1 MTSPLLLLV
10 AWTLAALPP
19 PAATQC
25 LSRNDHKFLTRDPDL
40 FPLAPFSLGLLKELA
55 PSKGNFVLSPFSVWT
70 ALVVAYFGSGGTTEL
85 QVQRALQLNG
95 KENALALYKCVEE
108 MYASEATG
116 PNYTFSA
123 ASRIYV
129 QEGSPLKACV
139 RGALR
144 KELGNIDFQQ
154 PALAAAT
161 INAFATRV
169 TRSKTP
175 QLVTSPDLGGARVVL
190 VNAAHFEGVWEAPFP
205 PENTR
210 RESFFASSGRQL
222 QVDMMRQKNLFKL
235 GSSQELGAQV
245 LEMAYRGGT
254 ASMFVFLPFGQQ
266 DPHQVLLRLN
276 PTTFLTAITSTRA
289 QEVDLSFP
297 KFRIETAIQR
307 ELLTALVRMGIN
319 DLFKET
325 SDLTTFFA
333 GGGRHRLD
341 WVLHT
346 AALKVDERGSPSAAI
361 AAAPRAPV
369 STQESVPFRCD
380 RPFVFLVHD
389 NVNRNILFA
398 GVFGQP

>member
-1 MTSPLLLLV
+1 MGEAEVKGGRREDEVTKRKTP
-10 AWTLAALPP
+10 
-19 PAATQC
+19 
-25 LSRNDHKFLTRDPDL
+25 FLFKRERST
-40 FPLAPFSLGLLKELA
+40 
-55 PSKGNFVLSPFSVWT
+55 
-70 ALVVAYFGSGGTTEL
+70 
-85 QVQRALQLNG
+85 
-95 KENALALYKCVEE
+95 
-108 MYASEATG
+108 
-116 PNYTFSA
+116 
-123 ASRIYV
+123 
-129 QEGSPLKACV
+129 
-139 RGALR
+139 
-144 KELGNIDFQQ
+144 
-154 PALAAAT
+154 AAT

-254 ASMFVFLPFGQQ
+254 ASMFVFLPLGQQ

-307 ELLTALVRMGIN
+307 ELLTALAVARYAVGFIKFEVVVSHFVSFLSLFFPPVFPSDFFPHWLLFSRMVALAASSSCASEIALEALEFTVALGILSFRALARMGIN

-398 GVFGQP
+398 GVFGQPVPRRLTLVQLSLKTFLVTTFFLLDFLPVIHFFSLSSSCELIISRLAPPP